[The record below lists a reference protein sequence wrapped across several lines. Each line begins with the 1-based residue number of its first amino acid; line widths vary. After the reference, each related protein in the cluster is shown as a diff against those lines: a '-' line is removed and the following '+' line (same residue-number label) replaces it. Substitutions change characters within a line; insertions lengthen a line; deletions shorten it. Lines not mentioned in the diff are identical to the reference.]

1 MTRETTEMPSPC
13 TRSLTIAL
21 SACLMVALALT
32 GAPASAQAPFRISST
47 VRSRTPPAFLLDGRV
62 VNESG
67 RDAID
72 IWVTAEALSASGKV
86 LATGITFVRS
96 RIGNGD
102 TAAFMAKVPY
112 VEGAENFRVTVSSYR
127 LGGDVQSP

>member
-1 MTRETTEMPSPC
+1 MTPETTEMPSPC
-13 TRSLTIAL
+13 TRSLTIVL

-32 GAPASAQAPFRISST
+32 GAPSAQAPFRISST

-112 VEGAENFRVTVSSYR
+112 VEGTENFRVTVSSYR
-127 LGGDVQSP
+127 LGGGVQSP